1 MNSLLKNLF
10 ISFIGIFLLISILL
24 LVILWNF
31 SNNIP
36 DYKFLKNYKPPVS
49 SKVYAG
55 DGNLVADF
63 SKEKRIFVPYR
74 SIPKNVINA
83 FLSAEDKNFFSHP
96 GVDAK
101 GVLRAT
107 INNFKNIMTSKR
119 LEGASTITQQV
130 AKNFLLTNE
139 VSLNRKLKEA
149 ILAFRIERAL
159 TKERI
164 LELYLNQIYLG
175 SGAYGVAAASL
186 EYFDKSIKELDYAEA
201 ALLALDDAGLD
212 IGNMEAFYCGNLG
225 QANAMV
231 GQRILQEIGQTG
243 IPVVNCSNA
252 CATGATAFREAWT
265 SIKAGLYDVVLAVGV
280 EQMGTGLLG
289 GAGGGVGIPKEGL
302 LGSGTMP
309 AVFAEAGM
317 EHARQYGT
325 TFEQFAKISVKNHHH
340 STMNPKARYQI
351 ETPLDE
357 VMNAEMISYPNTKL
371 MCSVNVDGAA
381 AAVLV
386 SEKKAKELGMQ
397 RAVRIKASVM
407 TSDPYQERD
416 LVMPD
421 VNSCT
426 RKAAAEAYEM
436 AGLNSEDI
444 DLVELHDCFAT
455 AEMLHYEN
463 LGLCGDGEAGRLI
476 DEGEVELGG
485 RIPVNVSGGLL
496 SKGHPLGATGIA
508 NIYEVCTHLRGEAGA
523 RQVENAKIGM
533 THVIGLGSACGI
545 HILEK
550 V

>member
-1 MNSLLKNLF
+1 MS
-10 ISFIGIFLLISILL
+10 
-24 LVILWNF
+24 
-31 SNNIP
+31 
-36 DYKFLKNYKPPVS
+36 D
-49 SKVYAG
+49 VYV
-55 DGNLVADF
+55 L
-63 SKEKRIFVPYR
+63 
-74 SIPKNVINA
+74 
-83 FLSAEDKNFFSHP
+83 
-96 GVDAK
+96 GVDMIK
-101 GVLRAT
+101 FGR
-107 INNFKNIMTSKR
+107 FP
-119 LEGASTITQQV
+119 
-130 AKNFLLTNE
+130 
-139 VSLNRKLKEA
+139 
-149 ILAFRIERAL
+149 ER
-159 TKERI
+159 TVPD
-164 LELYLNQIYLG
+164 LG
-175 SGAYGVAAASL
+175 
-186 EYFDKSIKELDYAEA
+186 AEA
-201 ALLALDDAGLD
+201 ALLALDDAGLN

-317 EHARQYGT
+317 EHSRQYGT

-351 ETPLDE
+351 ETPLEE

-426 RKAAAEAYEM
+426 RKAASEAYEM
-436 AGLNSEDI
+436 AGLDSNDI

-463 LGLCGDGEAGRLI
+463 LGLCEDGEAGRLI

-508 NIYEVCTHLRGEAGA
+508 NIYEVCTHLRGEAGK
-523 RQVENAKIGM
+523 RQVEGAKIGM

-550 V
+550 VQ